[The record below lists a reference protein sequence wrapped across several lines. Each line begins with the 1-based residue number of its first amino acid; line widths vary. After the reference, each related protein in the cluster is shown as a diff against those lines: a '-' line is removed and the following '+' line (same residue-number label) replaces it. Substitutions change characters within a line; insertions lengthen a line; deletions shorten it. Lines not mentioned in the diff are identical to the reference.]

1 MITGTGSIATV
12 GAGNLVLHGSNGF
25 TRLSVNSGMVTFGSN
40 TARRV
45 EGIALAHRAM
55 LAAGTAGFVLAN
67 AIITGCAET
76 LNNGTGSFILNGA
89 ISGPG
94 SIAKVGSGILVF
106 KATTAL
112 LGLASKP
119 APSLLD
125 AALPPAAA
133 QSRSPEHDARG
144 RRKRLDADECG
155 DHRARRHA

>member
-112 LGLASKP
+112 LGLAWLGIKTGTVTVGSSTAAGSGTVAFAGARCSRP
-119 APSLLD
+119 AK
-125 AALPPAAA
+125 AA
-133 QSRSPEHDARG
+133 
-144 RRKRLDADECG
+144 
-155 DHRARRHA
+155 